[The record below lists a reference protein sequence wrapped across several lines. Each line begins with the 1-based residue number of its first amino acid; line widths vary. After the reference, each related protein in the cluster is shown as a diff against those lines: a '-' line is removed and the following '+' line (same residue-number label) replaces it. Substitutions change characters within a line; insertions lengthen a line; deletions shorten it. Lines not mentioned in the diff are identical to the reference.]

1 MMAMLDRW
9 LDLPIGARVAM
20 VLLGGGGIASAAALA
35 IGDARVFLFVGLGL
49 ALVGSLALGYQ
60 WLLKRRKAKRSKPF
74 EKQIA
79 GSGAATPRE
88 VSDPTRRAHIDSMR
102 KKFEEGLRVYR
113 QRGKDLYS
121 VPWYVVIGEPA
132 SGKSAA
138 IRHSGVGF
146 PPGLTSEMQG
156 VGGTLNMDWFFTN
169 DAVIL
174 DTAGRLAFEEVD
186 TSKTTEWQEFLRLL
200 RLARPRCPINGMLL
214 FIPVDSLKSDT
225 ADELERKAKK
235 ISQQLDFVQQTLG
248 VRFPLSVVVS
258 KADLLVG
265 FSEFFEGMADPREQH
280 QIFGWSNPKPLDQ
293 NFRPEEVG
301 DALRAIRERVVRR
314 RTLLLKEPAPQSLE
328 ADRRIDEVDRLFL
341 LPDEIKAIEPRLKRY
356 MDLCFA
362 GGQWA
367 SPPPFLRGVYF
378 TSALREGEAVDLAL
392 AEAIGV
398 DAADMQERR
407 SWDKARSFFL
417 HDVFVEKVFRER
429 GLVTAAPSPGR
440 AKRKRRTLLWGAVS
454 AILLLAT
461 GLAIASAYQFYL
473 DLKKPALFYDA
484 VRPTAVA
491 QSGGPGKIQIIET
504 QGGEKQYLGA
514 EPLGDSTLGSRATL
528 ASRMGERRRQSSLRP
543 GGMFAVFRALLPVF
557 DLEDAQVEAQ
567 RAVFDV
573 SIAEPLLRESIGR
586 LSSAADVDWSDES
599 ATATLAAVL
608 DAWTRS
614 QGFENSVVAPP
625 PDAEPGEGAAASS
638 QPPVLPLAEL
648 GAFALADLSEELRRS
663 FEQDLPA
670 MQQAMADVYGGNL
683 RDAWPPEHLDLD
695 DRDLKRAADRFVEW
709 WTVGRASPKA
719 AALIALADTAQAF
732 HEAEDALLKRSWFEG
747 VDTPEAFGTE
757 RDAWKASLATL
768 EQRTAELDAA
778 IQTASAAGI
787 TMDGDWASVRETAV
801 GEAGTRLRAVFGQVL
816 SALPAQ
822 SPAGDNAADG
832 AAASAVTPPE
842 MAQTLRTRLEALTAG
857 LATGLQQD
865 TATLDDAVRRSLAS
879 TGGQSRY
886 TLRVHAYRKASEAL
900 ASSEDAAWDSERLLD
915 QAGAIEEQRAAF
927 VRGYESALGQGA
939 AGAEGLHAR
948 VSGVCGA
955 VVDAGVGFSRYR
967 IADGLLKQLE
977 PGDLGALAASGAE
990 PTALDAIAVRDV
1002 EITDRWEVE
1011 ARFDPEGAGRLF
1023 ESWGWLDGA
1032 VNGSPPVRM
1041 IGRGAIGRRLAAAAG
1056 SLDSYAGG
1064 YQAAWSK
1071 QVSVKETLRW
1081 SDFKSVLPVLSARD
1095 TNNALEP
1102 IAKARSD
1109 ALNRLPVSLLEESRR
1124 AGARQE
1130 IAEAKTA
1137 YESLLQGEFDDQG
1150 GKVRDAW
1157 SDLPHDAARARLALL
1172 SLKPGTLT
1180 DDYLVHSSEAARAQ
1194 SLGFWDSLTD
1204 RMMGAIA
1211 RESQSSF
1218 SQAWSEL
1225 GAVNAGAPFCRGGA
1239 DAGRVDYS
1247 RVVAAIDGMLGAETQ
1262 EQRGGEFAQGTLG
1275 AGGSSGIGAID
1286 QLLRALREADGGL
1299 DADERARLTKVR
1311 AIASWL
1317 GGDPTVRLYSIDG
1330 GLYPPGESWG
1340 SKRGVSLG
1348 DGGSQSTSF
1357 EQPLDETQPPGDP
1370 RPVELTGPLSFRY
1383 WDAGTGGNA
1392 IGEPVALEAPWG
1404 LLELLWEGKVTKA
1417 TVQSDVEVWVVPLPS
1432 SGGNGTVWIGLEF
1445 SEKLPVEPSAWP
1457 KCGNG
1462 D

>member
-20 VLLGGGGIASAAALA
+20 VLLSGGGIATAAALM

-49 ALVGSLALGYQ
+49 ALVGALVLGYQ
-60 WLLKRRKAKRSKPF
+60 ALLKRRKAKKSKPF

-88 VSDPTRRAHIDSMR
+88 VSDPSRRAHIDSMR

-200 RLARPRCPINGMLL
+200 RIARPRCPINGMLL

-265 FSEFFEGMADPREQH
+265 FSEFFEGMADPREQY

-293 NFRPEEVG
+293 NFRAEEIG

-314 RTLLLKEPAPQSLE
+314 RTLLLKEPAPQTLE

-341 LPDEIKAIEPRLKRY
+341 LPDEIKAIEPRLRRY

-392 AEAIGV
+392 AEAIGI
-398 DAADMQERR
+398 DAADLQERR
-407 SWDKARSFFL
+407 AWDKARSFFL

-440 AKRKRRTLLWGAVS
+440 AKRKRRAMLWGAVS
-454 AILLLAT
+454 AILLIAT
-461 GLAIASAYQFYL
+461 GLAVASAFQFYA
-473 DLKKPALFYDA
+473 DLKKPAQFYDT
-484 VRPTAVA
+484 VRAAAVA
-491 QSGGPGKIQIIET
+491 QDGGPGKIQIIET
-504 QGGEKQYLGA
+504 QAGEKQYAGVYPPGNSELG
-514 EPLGDSTLGSRATL
+514 TRATL
-528 ASRMGERRRQSSLRP
+528 AARMGERRRENSLKP
-543 GGMFAVFRALLPVF
+543 GGMFAVFRTLLPVF
-557 DLEDAQVEAQ
+557 DLDGAQIEAQ

-586 LSSAADVDWSDES
+586 LSSASDVDWSDGS
-599 ATATLAAVL
+599 ATATLAAIL

-614 QGFENSVVAPP
+614 QGFENS
-625 PDAEPGEGAAASS
+625 AAAAPADPAPEPTPEGGEAATGE
-638 QPPVLPLAEL
+638 PPVLPLAEL
-648 GAFALADLSEELRRS
+648 GAFALADMSEDLRGK

-670 MQQAMADVYGGNL
+670 MRRAMADVYGGKM
-683 RDAWPPEHLDLD
+683 RDAWPPKHLDLE
-695 DRDLKRAADRFVEW
+695 DRDVKRATDRFVEW

-719 AALIALADTAQAF
+719 AALIGLADSARAF
-732 HEAEDALLKRSWFEG
+732 HEAEDALLKRAWFEG
-747 VDTPEAFGTE
+747 TDTPEAFTTE
-757 RDAWKASLATL
+757 RDAWRDSLATL
-768 EQRTAELDAA
+768 EQRAAGLDAA
-778 IQTASAAGI
+778 VQAASAAGI
-787 TMDGDWASVRETAV
+787 QMSGDWTSVRESAV
-801 GEAGTRLRAVFGQVL
+801 AEAGARLREEFGEVL
-816 SALPAQ
+816 ASLPAE
-822 SPAGDNAADG
+822 GAAENG
-832 AAASAVTPPE
+832 AAEGAASAVTPPAI
-842 MAQTLRTRLEALTAG
+842 AQTLRSRLETLTAG
-857 LATGLQQD
+857 LGAGLEQD
-865 TATLDDAVRRSLAS
+865 TATLDDAVKRSLAS
-879 TGGQSRY
+879 AGGQPRY
-886 TLRVHAYRKASEAL
+886 AMRVEAYRKAGEAL
-900 ASSEDAAWDSERLLD
+900 ASSEDDALGVDGLLEK
-915 QAGAIEEQRAAF
+915 AGAIEDQRAAL

-939 AGAEGLHAR
+939 AGAEGLPAR
-948 VSGVCGA
+948 VSGACGA
-955 VVDAGVGFSRYR
+955 VVDAGVGFRRYLV
-967 IADGLLKQLE
+967 ADALLKRIE
-977 PGDLGALAASGAE
+977 AGDPGEIAGAGAT
-990 PTALDAIAVRDV
+990 PTTFDAIAVRDT

-1011 ARFDPEGAGRLF
+1011 AKFDPEGAGRLF
-1023 ESWGWLDGA
+1023 RSWGWLDSV
-1032 VNGSPPVRM
+1032 VNGATPARM
-1041 IGRGAIGRRLAAAAG
+1041 IGRAAIGRRLTAAAG
-1056 SLDSYAGG
+1056 TLDSYAGG
-1064 YQAAWSK
+1064 YQAAWSRR
-1071 QVSVKETLRW
+1071 VSVKGTLRW
-1081 SDFKSVLPVLSARD
+1081 PEFKSVVGVLGARD
-1095 TNNALEP
+1095 LNNELEQL
-1102 IAKARSD
+1102 AKARYD
-1109 ALNRLPVSLLEESRR
+1109 ALNRLPVALVEESRR
-1124 AGARQE
+1124 AGVRQQ
-1130 IAEAKTA
+1130 IADAKSA
-1137 YESLLQGEFDDQG
+1137 YESLLQGELDDQG

-1157 SDLPHDAARARLALL
+1157 SELPQDAARARLTLL
-1172 SLKPGTLT
+1172 SLKPGPLI
-1180 DDYLVHSSEAARAQ
+1180 DNYLMHSSESARAK

-1204 RMMGAIA
+1204 RMLAAIV

-1225 GAVNAGAPFCRGGA
+1225 GQVSTGAPFCRGGGS
-1239 DAGRVDYS
+1239 AGRVDYK
-1247 RVVAAIDGMLGAETQ
+1247 RVVAAIDGMLG
-1262 EQRGGEFAQGTLG
+1262 EQATERGGGFAQGTLG
-1275 AGGSSGIGAID
+1275 AGGSSGIAPVD
-1286 QLLRALREADGGL
+1286 RLLQDLREADGGL
-1299 DADERARLTKVR
+1299 NASQRARLTSVR
-1311 AIASWL
+1311 GIAAWL
-1317 GGDPTVRLYSIDG
+1317 EAKPTVRLYTVDS
-1330 GLYPPGESWG
+1330 GLYPKGEMWG
-1340 SKRGVSLG
+1340 VKGGVSLG
-1348 DGGSQSTSF
+1348 SGGSQSTSF

-1370 RPVELTGPLSFRY
+1370 RSVELTGALSFQY
-1383 WDAGTGGNA
+1383 WNAGTGGSA
-1392 IGEPVALEAPWG
+1392 IGEPVTLGAPWG
-1404 LLELLWEGKVTKA
+1404 LLELLWAEKVTMA
-1417 TVQSDVEVWVVPLPS
+1417 TLQSGAEVWVVPLPS
-1432 SGGNGTVWIGLEF
+1432 GGGSGTVWIGLEF
-1445 SEKLPVEPSAWP
+1445 SEKLPVEPSSWP
-1457 KCGNG
+1457 ECG